1 MFNLE
6 KRFAVVGVMEHFKT
20 SIALMEAML
29 PRLVGGILIGWFGSV
44 SILGGNL
51 TYLAVSIVGP
61 HLLYLAIVISIC
73 SGGSAEQEKQQIQV
87 RKTSGGKSD
96 LY

>member
-1 MFNLE
+1 M
-6 KRFAVVGVMEHFKT
+6 
-20 SIALMEAML
+20 
-29 PRLVGGILIGWFGSV
+29 ILFDWFGSV

-61 HLLYLAIVISIC
+61 HLLYLAILISIC

-87 RKTSGGKSD
+87 KNIW
-96 LY
+96 

>member
-29 PRLVGGILIGWFGSV
+29 PRLVGVILIGWFGSV

-61 HLLYLAIVISIC
+61 HLLYLAISIC
-73 SGGSAEQEKQQIQV
+73 SGGSAEQEKQQNQV
-87 RKTSGGKSD
+87 KNIW
-96 LY
+96 